1 MIDSLLLYIPY
12 GRLLCFRFTCSIQ
25 QSLGQISKTRR
36 FSLGFF
42 YQSPSHINWTLKHF
56 LSDEGMLR
64 RIYIRIYSY
73 PWIYPQ
79 INAIMQCKLSNPL
92 ADTTEL
98 MPVSSLL
105 VKETSMNVML
115 LEMRSS
121 LVGSRSGADL
131 SQNMGVW
138 FSRIKPSNCF
148 RRLEKLVL
156 PSIFNKSL
164 SSLMMWNLQ
173 SYPTT
178 VLNERMWHL

>member
-1 MIDSLLLYIPY
+1 MDVCFASVLHVLFSSHSGKYQKHGGFLWVFFTKV
-12 GRLLCFRFTCSIQ
+12 RLTLTEHWNI
-25 QSLGQISKTRR
+25 
-36 FSLGFF
+36 FF
-42 YQSPSHINWTLKHF
+42 PTKVCCV
-56 LSDEGMLR
+56 E
-64 RIYIRIYSY
+64 YIRIYSY

-98 MPVSSLL
+98 MPRSSLL

-138 FSRIKPSNCF
+138 ISRIKPSNCF